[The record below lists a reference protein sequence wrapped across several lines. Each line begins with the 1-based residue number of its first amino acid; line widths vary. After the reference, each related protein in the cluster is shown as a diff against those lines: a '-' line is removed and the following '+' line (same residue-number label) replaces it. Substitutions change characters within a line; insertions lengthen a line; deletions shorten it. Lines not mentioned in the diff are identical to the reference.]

1 MDKKSLQNLLHQT
14 EASFNLLFEQ
24 VDPREGMRK
33 IISNSHRDFLELL
46 LMFLK
51 RLHTELDSDVLPDS
65 DTFRPDQ
72 ADTTDLLN
80 ALAGVCGNKNFGTLL
95 DETLFEALLRL
106 NKDTPLRPE
115 LLKAVESA
123 STLTGGTLRHA
134 VRFAENMD
142 QILKNTPAL
151 LRYRNNRQEEILS
164 RLTPAAG
171 GLAMRYSMFLKTTL
185 KGLAI
190 ELALQFEKNDL
201 FNSSRTFRYMD
212 QKFVPVI
219 LNSIRQA
226 DEFFGYNEAKRVFK
240 EHFTSFAEGKHNLP
254 LLING
259 LPGLGKTQMTIA
271 YALEIPELTV
281 ILPGPESLQE
291 GLEELIRHLAAAR
304 HHRFVV
310 FFDDIDTRNIN
321 WYYFRTHVG
330 GSFSLPENV
339 TVVIAS
345 NYRFPPNI
353 SSRGRAFEFPLFDEI
368 RCQEMIEDLFL
379 SKGME
384 HVAPELL
391 SVIAADYVESF
402 GQKLFDELSPRT
414 LARYLELYLADQ
426 EKRKQ
431 MLEFS
436 RGEIITRPDPQAF
449 YEQNIKLLRALYGK
463 EAIDEIRKQEL
474 SL

>member
-190 ELALQFEKNDL
+190 ELAL
-201 FNSSRTFRYMD
+201 
-212 QKFVPVI
+212 
-219 LNSIRQA
+219 
-226 DEFFGYNEAKRVFK
+226 
-240 EHFTSFAEGKHNLP
+240 
-254 LLING
+254 
-259 LPGLGKTQMTIA
+259 
-271 YALEIPELTV
+271 
-281 ILPGPESLQE
+281 
-291 GLEELIRHLAAAR
+291 
-304 HHRFVV
+304 
-310 FFDDIDTRNIN
+310 
-321 WYYFRTHVG
+321 
-330 GSFSLPENV
+330 
-339 TVVIAS
+339 
-345 NYRFPPNI
+345 
-353 SSRGRAFEFPLFDEI
+353 
-368 RCQEMIEDLFL
+368 
-379 SKGME
+379 
-384 HVAPELL
+384 
-391 SVIAADYVESF
+391 
-402 GQKLFDELSPRT
+402 
-414 LARYLELYLADQ
+414 
-426 EKRKQ
+426 
-431 MLEFS
+431 
-436 RGEIITRPDPQAF
+436 
-449 YEQNIKLLRALYGK
+449 
-463 EAIDEIRKQEL
+463 
-474 SL
+474 